1 MWKRTWNVILI
12 TLGLVVFVGCSGTDV
27 QDVVS
32 DRGTPFITDGKT
44 ARDFILEFLSRKYG
58 FGLSAADLNW
68 AEVDLL
74 PEAQG
79 ASSVVEYSTD
89 NIRMVVTYPLVSP
102 EKIIFTIQANLD
114 EHDFSW
120 NGILDAFGHISVI
133 AVSAREPTPAETP
146 TPPPTATPLPTN
158 LPPQHPTPSPR
169 PTDLPGPTLTPTLSG
184 PCNRAGFIGDV
195 TIPDGSNFAPG
206 TSIIKTWRLHNT
218 GICTWTKDYDLV
230 FIRGEQMDGSQ
241 IVPFSHEVRP
251 GENVDVS
258 VDLVTPSD
266 PGGYKGFWMLRS
278 QDSENFG
285 LGFTAKDTFSV
296 ILNVLEKNPDL
307 RYDYAFDFCSAIW
320 RSETGR
326 LSCSNTTTEKYGS
339 VRLLKNP
346 TLETGIKT
354 QLGLHM
360 HPKEEVNGWIDGTYP
375 YSTILEKDHFRAA
388 VGCLKGYVHC
398 NVSFY
403 LDYESADGT
412 IKHLGRWDE
421 VYDGEITQ
429 VNIDLSALAGQSVR
443 FILGMEANTKD
454 VGDAQGVWLA
464 PRIEEQSGSG
474 IQ

>member
-1 MWKRTWNVILI
+1 MKTYMMRTWSVLFI
-12 TLGLVVFVGCSGTDV
+12 TLGLIVLVSCSGTDYRE
-27 QDVVS
+27 VVS
-32 DRGTPFITDGKT
+32 DRGTPFITDGVT
-44 ARDFILEFLSRKYG
+44 ARNFILEFLSRKYG
-58 FGLSAADLNW
+58 FGIQVADLNW
-68 AEVDLL
+68 EAVDLI
-74 PEAQG
+74 PDSQG
-79 ASSVVEYSTD
+79 ISSAVEYSTD
-89 NIRMVVTYPLVSP
+89 GIRMVVTYPLVSP
-102 EKIIFTIQANLD
+102 EKISFTIQANLD

-120 NGILDAFGHISVI
+120 YGLLDAYGHVSEITISTQ
-133 AVSAREPTPAETP
+133 EPTPTETPALLPTNTPIPTNTPTQPPTP
-146 TPPPTATPLPTN
+146 TPQPASIT
-158 LPPQHPTPSPR
+158 
-169 PTDLPGPTLTPTLSG
+169 GPTFTPTLSG

-230 FIRGEQMDGSQ
+230 FIRGAQMDGSDA
-241 IVPFSHEVRP
+241 VPLPHEVKP
-251 GENVDVS
+251 GENVDIS
-258 VDLVTPSD
+258 VDLITPAD

-278 QDSENFG
+278 QDDKNFG
-285 LGFTAKDTFSV
+285 LGFTANDTFSV

-307 RYDYAFDFCSAIW
+307 RYDYAFNFCSAIW

-346 TLETGIKT
+346 TLETRLEN
-354 QLGLHM
+354 QLGLQL
-360 HPKEEVNGWIDGTYP
+360 HPKEEIHGWIDGTYP
-375 YSTILEKDHFRAA
+375 YSTILEKDYFKAA

-412 IKHLGRWDE
+412 IHHLGRWEE

-429 VNIDLSALAGQSVR
+429 INISLSALAGQNVR

-454 VGDAQGVWLA
+454 VEDAQGVWLA
-464 PRIEEQSGSG
+464 PRIEEQP
-474 IQ
+474 